1 MTLVRRKEEGK
12 RKVVT
17 LHLFP
22 SFTKQSAFAL
32 YLRSRVVLTLPFILG
47 RYKGTKKYSNQ
58 PQLFDVLTFFLDECN
73 IRDSKNNPSVSQR
86 PGTKE
91 YQSIPF
97 SHCASYPEIR
107 YDKPCLKLIRI

>member
-1 MTLVRRKEEGK
+1 MTVVRRKEEGK

-22 SFTKQSAFAL
+22 PFTKQSADAL
-32 YLRSRVVLTLPFILG
+32 YLRSKVVLTLPSILG
-47 RYKGTKKYSNQ
+47 RYKGTKKNPKR

-86 PGTKE
+86 PGTW
-91 YQSIPF
+91 
-97 SHCASYPEIR
+97 
-107 YDKPCLKLIRI
+107 

>member
-1 MTLVRRKEEGK
+1 MTLVRNKGEGK

-32 YLRSRVVLTLPFILG
+32 YLRSGDVLTLPLILG
-47 RYKGTKKYSNQ
+47 RYKGTKKY
-58 PQLFDVLTFFLDECN
+58 PKRTQLFDVLTFFLDECK

-86 PGTKE
+86 PGTW
-91 YQSIPF
+91 
-97 SHCASYPEIR
+97 
-107 YDKPCLKLIRI
+107 